1 MDVSVSVARF
11 PWALKYDCTAP
22 CLLGQNSHVID
33 TRNGKNHTPSL
44 LTSRRPHSRGG
55 ITGSAHLK
63 RSAKTPVLGQYAFC
77 FLARNPDMFLTH
89 KQWDRPTE
97 ERPGGT
103 SPAHHSVKWFKMVLL
118 ESNSQPVIKTGRLK
132 ALTEKRIYLFNTS
145 YPDAPK
151 RILLNWLQHYERSR
165 NGSLQ
170 KIYSLFHYYDNLCTP
185 FLGWDLEFC
194 CFCHRDTGFH
204 MCHELQ
210 IICQIYCKKKKKKRR
225 KASPP
230 LPAQLQEGVL
240 VQNVPFCL
248 PLQPPVPPCRERALG
263 LTFCAFSLLQCCS
276 HRRNSARKAISC
288 KNSGQWRNKNKTT
301 PCAQSY
307 SPGLLFPFK
316 LWPTKWRRLGT
327 ILRKAPFPQE
337 NLLSPCQCVQPPIV
351 PATPHF
357 PTVRGCTSPPA
368 CSWNWKK
375 TAQVKHSH
383 CLHSSEQ
390 SGSSCEWNY
399 KGHGTI
405 PDYEQSAGMNIP
417 VLSPDGQSL
426 LERDSVYLQQRTL
439 HAETLT
445 EKCYAIFWV
454 LNLFLRVL

>member
-1 MDVSVSVARF
+1 MDVRVSVARF
-11 PWALKYDCTAP
+11 PWALKYDCTAL

-132 ALTEKRIYLFNTS
+132 ALIEKRIYLFNTS

-151 RILLNWLQHYERSR
+151 RILLNWLQHYERPR

-170 KIYSLFHYYDNLCTP
+170 KIYYFITMTTFAHPSLAEIWNFVASV
-185 FLGWDLEFC
+185 
-194 CFCHRDTGFH
+194 TGIQVFT
-204 MCHELQ
+204 CATNFKL
-210 IICQIYCKKKKKKRR
+210 YVKSTVKKKKR

-263 LTFCAFSLLQCCS
+263 LTFCTFSLLQCCS

-288 KNSGQWRNKNKTT
+288 KNSGQRRNKNKTT

-307 SPGLLFPFK
+307 SPDLLFPFK

-337 NLLSPCQCVQPPIV
+337 NLLSPCQCVQPPSV

-357 PTVRGCTSPPA
+357 PTVRGCTSSPA

-375 TAQVKHSH
+375 TAQGKHSH

-417 VLSPDGQSL
+417 VLSQDGQSL
-426 LERDSVYLQQRTL
+426 LERDSVYLQQRTVR
-439 HAETLT
+439 AETLT
-445 EKCYAIFWV
+445 EKCYAVFWV

>member
-1 MDVSVSVARF
+1 MDVRVSVARF
-11 PWALKYDCTAP
+11 PWALKYDCTAL

-89 KQWDRPTE
+89 KQWDWPTE

-103 SPAHHSVKWFKMVLL
+103 SPAHHSVKWLKMVLL

-132 ALTEKRIYLFNTS
+132 ALIEKRIYLFNTS

-151 RILLNWLQHYERSR
+151 RILLNWLQHYERPR

-210 IICQIYCKKKKKKRR
+210 IICQIYC
-225 KASPP
+225 
-230 LPAQLQEGVL
+230 
-240 VQNVPFCL
+240 
-248 PLQPPVPPCRERALG
+248 
-263 LTFCAFSLLQCCS
+263 
-276 HRRNSARKAISC
+276 
-288 KNSGQWRNKNKTT
+288 
-301 PCAQSY
+301 
-307 SPGLLFPFK
+307 
-316 LWPTKWRRLGT
+316 
-327 ILRKAPFPQE
+327 
-337 NLLSPCQCVQPPIV
+337 
-351 PATPHF
+351 
-357 PTVRGCTSPPA
+357 
-368 CSWNWKK
+368 
-375 TAQVKHSH
+375 
-383 CLHSSEQ
+383 
-390 SGSSCEWNY
+390 
-399 KGHGTI
+399 
-405 PDYEQSAGMNIP
+405 
-417 VLSPDGQSL
+417 
-426 LERDSVYLQQRTL
+426 
-439 HAETLT
+439 
-445 EKCYAIFWV
+445 
-454 LNLFLRVL
+454 